1 MERKREKLNG
11 LMLKGPYMGFN
22 HQKLLTSSMRRT
34 ATGSCL
40 RLLSRPSDELRLQGK
55 PIFC

>member
-1 MERKREKLNG
+1 MVKGREKLNG
-11 LMLKGPYMGFN
+11 LMLRGPYMDFN
-22 HQKLLTSSMRRT
+22 HQNLPISSLRRA

-55 PIFC
+55 PPFC